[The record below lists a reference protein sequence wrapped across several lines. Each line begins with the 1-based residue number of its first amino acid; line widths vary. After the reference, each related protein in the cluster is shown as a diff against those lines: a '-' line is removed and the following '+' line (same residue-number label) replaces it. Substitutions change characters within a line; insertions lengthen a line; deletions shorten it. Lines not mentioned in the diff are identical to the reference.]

1 MSNHAIVR
9 LDNCA
14 AAYNGSLIK
23 SVKYFVGDTATAL
36 DNGNVVA
43 LSGLMTGEREIY
55 KAVAPATAT
64 RDILLAC
71 GVELMYDESTYHG
84 LEDYQNEAGK
94 PFRAIAL
101 QSGDT
106 FSATVEAFDS
116 TPAVGNYVTIAA
128 NTTKLT
134 VKESVTTETVL
145 GTIVAIDTVGA
156 DTYYVVNV
164 A

>member
-55 KAVAPATAT
+55 KAVAPTAT
-64 RDILLAC
+64 SKVLLAC
-71 GVELMYDESTYHG
+71 GVELIYDESTYHG

-101 QSGDT
+101 QTGDT
-106 FSATVEAFDS
+106 FSVTAEALS
-116 TPAVGNYVTIAA
+116 GTPAVGSYVTVG
-128 NTTKLT
+128 TTT
-134 VKESVTTETVL
+134 QMVVKASVTTEQVI
-145 GTIVAIDTVGA
+145 GTIVAIETVGA
-156 DTYYVVNV
+156 NTYYVINV

>member
-9 LDNCA
+9 LDNISA
-14 AAYNGSLIK
+14 LHNGALIK
-23 SVKYFVGDTATAL
+23 SVKYFVGDTATNL
-36 DNGNVVA
+36 DNGNIVA
-43 LSGLMTGEREIY
+43 LSGLMAGEREIY

-116 TPAVGNYVTIAA
+116 TPVVGNYVTVAA
-128 NTTKLT
+128 GSTKLT
-134 VKESVTTETVL
+134 IKAEVTTETVL
-145 GTIVAIDTVGA
+145 GKIVAIDVVGP
-156 DTYYVVNV
+156 DTYYVVSV